1 MKKKY
6 AKNQLQEAIKSI
18 NNICTNNVGCF
29 QEPIISSSCPTFEK
43 ATANYIQKRLNIYLQ
58 SWVLLRLDRVLNE
71 LSK

>member
-1 MKKKY
+1 MRKKY
-6 AKNQLQEAIKSI
+6 AKDQLQEAIKSI
-18 NNICTNNVGCF
+18 NNNVGCF
-29 QEPIISSSCPTFEK
+29 QEPIISSSCPTFDK

>member
-6 AKNQLQEAIKSI
+6 AKDQLQEAIKSI
-18 NNICTNNVGCF
+18 NNVGCF
-29 QEPIISSSCPTFEK
+29 QEPIISSSCPTFDK